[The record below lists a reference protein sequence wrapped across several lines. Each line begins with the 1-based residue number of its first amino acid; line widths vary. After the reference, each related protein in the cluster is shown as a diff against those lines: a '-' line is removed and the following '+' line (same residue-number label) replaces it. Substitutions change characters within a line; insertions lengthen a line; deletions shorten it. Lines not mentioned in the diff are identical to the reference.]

1 MNTGFLTIFL
11 PEDEYKKQKVITYM
25 AESTFLLIILHAI
38 LLILG
43 KSNLL
48 NFNNNTLLFLSI
60 MFPIIYTLVRY
71 TISGIEYANVFT
83 KNDYQKTRKEI
94 IFSSIKFTILF
105 SILWII
111 LIDLPNSNSSWF
123 NLAGMAIFILLFF
136 NLFNIISLKISF
148 IKNKKIHNE

>member
-11 PEDEYKKQKVITYM
+11 PEDEYKKQKIITYM
-25 AESTFLLIILHAI
+25 AESTFLLIIFHAI

-48 NFNNNTLLFLSI
+48 NFNNNTLLFISI

-71 TISGIEYANVFT
+71 TISGIEYTNVFT

-94 IFSSIKFTILF
+94 MFSSMKFTILF
-105 SILWII
+105 SVLWII

-123 NLAGMAIFILLFF
+123 NLAGMAILILLFF
-136 NLFNIISLKISF
+136 NLFNMISLKISF